1 MKIRWYSGVSIVIPC
16 YSILTKCYLELFVV
30 DTVIARYLTFLTKIF
45 IGFVL
50 LLFFFFLSFRT
61 LFVTP
66 KHTVKKDDE
75 KNSNCSIPCLRKLAL

>member
-30 DTVIARYLTFLTKIF
+30 DIVIARYLTFLTKY
-45 IGFVL
+45 L
-50 LLFFFFLSFRT
+50 LALYFYFSFFLSFRT

-66 KHTVKKDDE
+66 KHTVKKMM
-75 KNSNCSIPCLRKLAL
+75 KRTQTVAYLA